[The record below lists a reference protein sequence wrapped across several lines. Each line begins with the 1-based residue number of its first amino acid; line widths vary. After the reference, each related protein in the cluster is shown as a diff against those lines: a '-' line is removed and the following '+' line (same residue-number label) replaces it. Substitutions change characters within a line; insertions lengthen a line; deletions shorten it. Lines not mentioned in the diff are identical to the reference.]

1 MLLEFSTCTLI
12 VDLHSVLLQTFACH
26 YTQIVDAN
34 VGHLIYANL
43 FRYPIG

>member
-26 YTQIVDAN
+26 LLVIILKLLTQMLDT
-34 VGHLIYANL
+34 
-43 FRYPIG
+43 